1 MSPCVQQGRKGFLT
15 NLDWQSCPA
24 TLPQP
29 NPSQTPP
36 HPHIPKRLQMHSAPI
51 CHGWNCDGVSSYVP
65 AIGAD
70 GAATARSFNPA
81 SGHPTPLLQFYTFC
95 VMDND
100 AAALFSLRLRRRR
113 LMHQLLTRLRF
124 IYAPA
129 RSSRIRSLLSE
140 LCKRG
145 FSLLKS
151 EGGWA
156 LLHAR
161 LAGVFNGKC
170 RGVVPGQQ
178 QSSSRETADTVK
190 IIIII
195 IIISYAFVYRHRW
208 PRAR

>member
-1 MSPCVQQGRKGFLT
+1 MPSHP
-15 NLDWQSCPA
+15 PA
-24 TLPQP
+24 PQP
-29 NPSQTPP
+29 LANPP
-36 HPHIPKRLQMHSAPI
+36 HPHRSSLPHIPKRLQMHSAPI

-100 AAALFSLRLRRRR
+100 AAALFSLRRRR

-161 LAGVFNGKC
+161 LAGVFNG
-170 RGVVPGQQ
+170 VVPGQQ
-178 QSSSRETADTVK
+178 SSSRGN
-190 IIIII
+190 
-195 IIISYAFVYRHRW
+195 R
-208 PRAR
+208 